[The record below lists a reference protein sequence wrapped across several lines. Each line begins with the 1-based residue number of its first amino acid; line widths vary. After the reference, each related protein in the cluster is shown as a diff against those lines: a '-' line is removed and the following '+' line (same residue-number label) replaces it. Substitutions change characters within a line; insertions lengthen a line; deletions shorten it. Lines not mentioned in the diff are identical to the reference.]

1 MNAYQPLIDAK
12 EAFDLLTLRGRF
24 FRWKKTLPKKLEL
37 IYLPY
42 YFFQL
47 RVKNKKGEE
56 RRFLAGI
63 DAVSGSFALV
73 DDKNLKPGEISEI
86 EFSPQLEPEQAE
98 ELILKEARWFLYQK
112 SLQERERYQLVSWES
127 QGLFYYPYWV
137 GYYQNPGRSWD
148 FLALDAVSGI
158 LQGGPAR
165 RIFILAFSQF
175 RVPSSA

>member
-1 MNAYQPLIDAK
+1 MNAYQPLIDAR
-12 EAFDLLTLRGRF
+12 EAFELLTLRGRF
-24 FRWKKTLPKKLEL
+24 FRWKKTFPQKLEL

-47 RVKNKKGEE
+47 QVRNKKGVE
-56 RRFLAGI
+56 RKFLAGI

-73 DDKNLKPGEISEI
+73 DDKNLKPGELSEI
-86 EFSPQLEPEQAE
+86 EFSPRLEPEQAE

-112 SLQERERYQLVSWES
+112 SFFEREKYQLVDF
-127 QGLFYYPYWV
+127 QPAGLWYYPYWV
-137 GYYQNPGRSWD
+137 GYYQNPGGSWD

-175 RVPSSA
+175 RVSSSG